1 MSEQTPA
8 TTSGSQAASQGD
20 VAAAFWRRRLRGSS
34 GLLLAG
40 TILAVLLAC
49 LPVTDTVGQSHVDA
63 AFKRALVGYAL
74 ARGLNGVISV
84 AQGTEIAIQPA
95 GIGLNLTPGE
105 ILDPVNDLVERFSWI
120 MMLAS
125 SSLGVQK
132 VLLSMSAWQ
141 GLLLAVAVT
150 GLLLC
155 LCVLLPRL
163 QNGRRLAQRLF
174 LFVLLLRFMMP
185 AVSIANDWVYRTF
198 LEADYIA
205 ASATL
210 DEAQQAI
217 GRINEEVMAEQQEEP
232 ASMMERARA
241 LYNSALAQMDI
252 DQRLQRYRDAAE
264 SISESTIR
272 LVVVFLMQTLVFPL
286 VFLFVMLGL
295 IRRLAR
301 PWSG

>member
-1 MSEQTPA
+1 MPGVKMQGIRLAQGLVIAA
-8 TTSGSQAASQGD
+8 TLFA
-20 VAAAFWRRRLRGSS
+20 VV
-34 GLLLAG
+34 LAW
-40 TILAVLLAC
+40 
-49 LPVTDTVGQSHVDA
+49 LPVTDSVGQSHVDA
-63 AFKRALVGYAL
+63 AFKRALLGYAL

-95 GIGLNLTPGE
+95 GIGVNFTPGE

-120 MMLAS
+120 MMLAT

-132 VLLSMSAWQ
+132 ILLSMSAWQ
-141 GLLLAVAVT
+141 GLLVLLAGI
-150 GLLLC
+150 GLLLSA
-155 LCVLLPRL
+155 CVAFAQLHAF
-163 QNGRRLAQRLF
+163 RRVVQRVF

-185 AVSIANDWVYRTF
+185 AISVANDWVYRTF
-198 LEADYIA
+198 LEADYIE

-210 DEAQQAI
+210 TQAQEAI
-217 GRINEEVMAEQQEEP
+217 GQINEEVTAERQDAPE
-232 ASMMERARA
+232 SFMDRAWAMYQNA
-241 LYNSALAQMDI
+241 LSQVDI
-252 DQRLQRYRDAAE
+252 DRRLDEYRQAAE